1 AGQGTAPHAA
11 AAAEVNHP
19 AQQGLVQAFSVYID
33 TLFVCTATAFMI
45 LFTGKYNV
53 NHPEKAGSFIT
64 QNLPG
69 VDYTGFTQAAV
80 SSHFPSFGNSF
91 VAIALFFFAFTTIM
105 AYYYYA
111 ETNITYIFKGKNT
124 KVYVWILRVCFLGA
138 TYYGTIKTAE
148 TAWAIGDIGVG
159 LMAWVNVIAILLL
172 SGVGL
177 KVWKDYKDKRKK
189 GIKNP
194 DFNPLE
200 IGIKNATFWE
210 NKNK

>member
-1 AGQGTAPHAA
+1 
-11 AAAEVNHP
+11 
-19 AQQGLVQAFSVYID
+19 
-33 TLFVCTATAFMI
+33 
-45 LFTGKYNV
+45 
-53 NHPEKAGSFIT
+53 
-64 QNLPG
+64 
-69 VDYTGFTQAAV
+69 
-80 SSHFPSFGNSF
+80 
-91 VAIALFFFAFTTIM
+91 M

-124 KVYVWILRVCFLGA
+124 KVYVWILRFCFLGA